1 MNLQVRIVTDMTAE
15 PVELSEVKNFC
26 KVTGTQDDALI
37 TLLIISARK
46 ALEKYTS
53 SSFGETTIHAYWQQ
67 IPGDWIVELPYGPII
82 SVDAIYKIDEQGT
95 EEALTLNTD
104 YYVIGDQDFK
114 IKLEQFW
121 STGYTVSRS
130 LRVEYTAGYGNSATE
145 PLPDEL
151 RMAIM
156 KQVSTDYNF
165 RDNIQDAGSTA
176 LANNAKSLAAPY
188 RKKVWF

>member
-37 TLLIISARK
+37 TLLTTSARK

-53 SSFGETTIHAYWQQ
+53 SSFGEKTIHAYWQQ

>member
-37 TLLIISARK
+37 TLLITSARK

-53 SSFGETTIHAYWQQ
+53 SSFGEKTIHAYWQQ

>member
-37 TLLIISARK
+37 TLLTTSARK

-53 SSFGETTIHAYWQQ
+53 SSFGGKTIHAYWQQ